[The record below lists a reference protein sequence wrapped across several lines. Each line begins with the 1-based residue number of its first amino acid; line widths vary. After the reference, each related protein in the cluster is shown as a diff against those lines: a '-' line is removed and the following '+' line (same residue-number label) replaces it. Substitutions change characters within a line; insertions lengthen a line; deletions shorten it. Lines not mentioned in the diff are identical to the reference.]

1 MAGVTSGPD
10 GRPPEGQA
18 SLRTGVRAVLPL
30 TVAVVGFG
38 ISFGILARAAGF
50 GPLAVVVMSGT
61 TFAGSAQFAAASVLE
76 AGGAVSAAVAA
87 AVLLNARYLP
97 LGISVAP
104 ILGGPLWKRF
114 LTAQLVVDESWA
126 LAARPDGRFDRGIL
140 LVSGMALYVAWVG
153 STTVGA
159 LGAEVL
165 GDPAALGLDAAFP
178 ALFLAILWPQLRAP
192 SAPLAAALGAAI
204 AVTLIPLAPP
214 GIPVIAAAAACLVG
228 LARR

>member
-1 MAGVTSGPD
+1 MAGATGGPD
-10 GRPPEGQA
+10 GRPSGGHAPLGA
-18 SLRTGVRAVLPL
+18 GVRAVLPL
-30 TVAVVGFG
+30 TVAAAGFG

-50 GPLAVVVMSGT
+50 GPLAIVVMSGT

-97 LGISVAP
+97 LGLSVAP
-104 ILGGPLWKRF
+104 ILGGPAWKRF

-140 LVSGMALYVAWVG
+140 LGAGMALYVAWVAG
-153 STTVGA
+153 SAVGA
-159 LGAEVL
+159 LGAEAL
-165 GDPAALGLDAAFP
+165 GDPGSLGLDAAFP
-178 ALFLAILWPQLRAP
+178 ALFLALLWPQLRAR
-192 SAPLAAALGAAI
+192 SAPLAAGLGAAI
-204 AVTLIPLAPP
+204 ALALIPVVPP
-214 GIPVIAAAAACLVG
+214 GVPLIAAAGACLVG